1 PGRLAQGPAEKSGRA
16 GRMFGFVINLSLP
29 EELYS
34 GGGAWPAARIR
45 GPAPAVNAW
54 QLSQIPNM
62 CEQHAGRAD
71 TNRRTLVAGNSG
83 DARDRRRLGAGRR
96 ILRPHLLRP
105 RDDAISPPVRADLR
119 LGRLS
124 LPDAQRAIGVRAGRT
139 GGAGLR
145 AERAELR
152 VRPDDQGGTLVY
164 VLGGSVA
171 QGFSADSKEDTWHAW
186 LERLLRGE
194 LGRKDLYVFNAAM
207 GAFVSLQ
214 EKLSYYLA

>member
-1 PGRLAQGPAEKSGRA
+1 MPSNARVRSTTSTIFFLPVLERWDRPTAASLRASGVHPGRLAQGPDEKSGRA

-29 EELYS
+29 EELHS

-152 VRPDDQGGTLVY
+152 VRPDDQAATHRRHVRRL
-164 VLGGSVA
+164 SV
-171 QGFSADSKEDTWHAW
+171 
-186 LERLLRGE
+186 
-194 LGRKDLYVFNAAM
+194 
-207 GAFVSLQ
+207 
-214 EKLSYYLA
+214 